1 MAEEIVYADL
11 NLQGES
17 PCTGRPQPAHPAKSS
32 HFPPWHR
39 VALRISCAGNMVLL
53 GALMAL
59 SIWASP
65 LPEGCKLC
73 PPNWQ
78 LHGDKCYWL
87 SKESKTWN
95 QSREDCSEKSSR
107 LLILRGQEE
116 KEFIRNVTEGIY
128 SFWIGL
134 RLTDSMRNWT
144 WVDGSLFNQTRV
156 LLAAPGA
163 GSSCG
168 VWKENKIRGEMCS
181 TDVKWIC
188 QRDAVPL

>member
-1 MAEEIVYADL
+1 LLPE
-11 NLQGES
+11 
-17 PCTGRPQPAHPAKSS
+17 SS

-59 SIWASP
+59 SIWARTQPLGSVPVAKALQLRLSPGGASP

-188 QRDAVPL
+188 QRD